1 MSHQAVAEETACGQD
16 IIVGFYA
23 VICMIYCVYSLDLSS
38 FDVGTHH
45 TVAKHEHASKTLK
58 LAAKLLLCAD
68 P

>member
-1 MSHQAVAEETACGQD
+1 
-16 IIVGFYA
+16 
-23 VICMIYCVYSLDLSS
+23 MIYCVYSLDLSS
-38 FDVGTHH
+38 FDIGTHH